1 MKKTLKEK
9 KPLNVAQRVEI
20 LLKEGVEPAKK
31 WIGVKHFNDKEV
43 DRDGSGWDSY
53 GDLLEHHEAE
63 TKHLLEV
70 IAEMREQI
78 LSMDEQLDRKFELK
92 VDA

>member
-1 MKKTLKEK
+1 MKTTKQK

-20 LLKEGVEPAKK
+20 LLKEGVEPVKK
-31 WIGVKHFNDKEV
+31 WIGVARFDESDI
-43 DRDGSGWDSY
+43 DRDGSGWDTY
-53 GDLLEHHEAE
+53 EALHEHHEAE

-78 LSMDEQLDRKFELK
+78 LSMDEQLDAKFGPK
-92 VDA
+92 VKP

>member
-1 MKKTLKEK
+1 MKKTKDK

-20 LLKEGVEPAKK
+20 LLKNGVEPVKK
-31 WIGVKHFNDKEV
+31 WIGVVGYDDKDV
-43 DRDGSGWDSY
+43 DRDGSGWNSY
-53 GDLLEHHEAE
+53 ESLHEHHEAE
-63 TKHLLEV
+63 TKHLLEI

-78 LSMDEQLDRKFELK
+78 LSMDEQLDRKFGPK